1 MKLTLPSS
9 NGNSDKPPIIVMGF
23 AAFSMAFAI
32 LVGIT
37 AVQYRNEIAELNSTV
52 DEINESN
59 KEFKKKVDGLT
70 GELGQAKQ
78 DVIMRDA
85 AIAELEE
92 KVAAFAKQAATCDTL
107 KKQLK
112 GKAK

>member
-9 NGNSDKPPIIVMGF
+9 NGNSDKTTLALLAF
-23 AAFSMAFAI
+23 AAIWMAFAI

-37 AVQYRNEIAELNSTV
+37 AVQYRNEIAELNTTI
-52 DEINESN
+52 DELNESN
-59 KEFKKKVDGLT
+59 KEFKIKVEGLA
-70 GELGQAKQ
+70 GDLGQAKQ